1 MKIYAAFYERIIET
15 KIITQFYSMKKKEHH
30 KKKKTFIINKFSSNT
45 AQDFFN
51 QLMTDHS
58 PYIDLLFTWI
68 CKIMQLLLIRK
79 VWGDRIQES
88 TEINNPF
95 IAIIVYLSRQKS
107 KWTDS
112 A

>member
-1 MKIYAAFYERIIET
+1 MKIYAPFYERIIET

-58 PYIDLLFTWI
+58 PYIDFYLLGYVKL
-68 CKIMQLLLIRK
+68 C
-79 VWGDRIQES
+79 
-88 TEINNPF
+88 N
-95 IAIIVYLSRQKS
+95 YC
-107 KWTDS
+107 
-112 A
+112 